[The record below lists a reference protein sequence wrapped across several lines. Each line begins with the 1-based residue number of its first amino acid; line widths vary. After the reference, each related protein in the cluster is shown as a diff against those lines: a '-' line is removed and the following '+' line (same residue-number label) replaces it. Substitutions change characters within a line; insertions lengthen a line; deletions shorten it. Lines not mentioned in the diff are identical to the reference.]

1 MAYHH
6 LQVCRNRWFPRR
18 LRAHQRRGSLHRHG
32 HLHHRHIWRQLLDSR
47 LVRIYL
53 RSDAREEG
61 CRYRYRD
68 DCYERFVHLDSVLV
82 AQVGRAKICYC
93 AFSIATFA
101 LAWVA
106 KIVFMRK
113 NKKLRESDN
122 EVQTFY
128 VY

>member
-93 AFSIATFA
+93 AELFGGVLDCDVCAC
-101 LAWVA
+101 VGC
-106 KIVFMRK
+106 
-113 NKKLRESDN
+113 EDC
-122 EVQTFY
+122 
-128 VY
+128 VYAQEQEAP

>member
-1 MAYHH
+1 MRRSSGKSQLPALKTEELHANELIRTPY
-6 LQVCRNRWFPRR
+6 LWPKTDGPRYVIA
-18 LRAHQRRGSLHRHG
+18 LSSSA
-32 HLHHRHIWRQLLDSR
+32 
-47 LVRIYL
+47 
-53 RSDAREEG
+53 
-61 CRYRYRD
+61 
-68 DCYERFVHLDSVLV
+68 
-82 AQVGRAKICYC
+82 

-113 NKKLRESDN
+113 NKKLREASD